1 MRANDVC
8 ECSPDYVANGQCLAC
23 ANTKVRDLNRERA
36 LKSNLSRRI
45 PTWEEYLA
53 FDGAHCRQ
61 VYAKVGALWR
71 CPSCNRSRFELLR
84 WTMLYPKRPTRH
96 EGWAVG
102 LHTHH
107 DHGRDVRPRQI
118 GLGAIRRIS
127 SFEPVVICEQCNSAD
142 GTAKKRLCL
151 PANFT
156 FSPSE
161 IREFVYATPHG
172 KHLIRYDVAQSIFVR
187 GTTRAPLFF
196 G

>member
-23 ANTKVRDLNRERA
+23 ANTKVRDLSKERA

-45 PTWEEYLA
+45 PTWEECLA

-61 VYAKVGALWR
+61 LYAMVGALWR

-84 WTMLYPKRPTRH
+84 WTMLYPKRPNRH

-107 DHGRDVRPRQI
+107 DHGTDRSSSQLAP
-118 GLGAIRRIS
+118 GALRRVS
-127 SFEPVVICEQCNSAD
+127 SFTPTVICEQCNSAD
-142 GTAKKRLCL
+142 GTVKKRLCL
-151 PANFT
+151 PTNFT
-156 FSPSE
+156 FAPWE
-161 IREFVYATPHG
+161 IGQFVRATPHG
-172 KHLIRYDVAQSIFVR
+172 KHLISYDIAQAIFNQV
-187 GTTRAPLFF
+187 TTRTPLFF
-196 G
+196 W

>member
-1 MRANDVC
+1 MVSTDF
-8 ECSPDYVANGQCLAC
+8 CSCSLEYMAHGQCLAC
-23 ANTKVRDLNRERA
+23 HDTKIRDFNREKTLR
-36 LKSNLSRRI
+36 SNFKRRI
-45 PTWEEYLA
+45 PTLEDYLG
-53 FDGAHCRQ
+53 FDGAHCKLL
-61 VYAKVGALWR
+61 YSKVGTHWR
-71 CPSCNRSRFELLR
+71 CPCCNRSRFELLR
-84 WTMLYPKRPTRH
+84 WTMLYPKRPDRH

-107 DHGRDVRPRQI
+107 DHGRDVRPGQI

-127 SFEPVVICEQCNSAD
+127 SFESVVICEQCNSAD

-161 IREFVYATPHG
+161 IREFVYPTPHG
-172 KHLIRYDVAQSIFVR
+172 KHLIRYDVTQSIFVR
-187 GTTRAPLFF
+187 VTTRAPLFF